1 MPEHLRGTEKE
12 IERWRQREKRLL
24 EALGQVDDERL
35 RLESE
40 LVKVGQQLVYYDS
53 LTREMKRE
61 LGRPGLSSLMSSLRR
76 P

>member
-12 IERWRQREKRLL
+12 IERWRQRERRLL
-24 EALGQVDDERL
+24 DALDHVDEERQ

-40 LVKVGQQLVYYDS
+40 LAKVAQQVVYYDS

>member
-12 IERWRQREKRLL
+12 IERWRQRERRLL